1 MGSTMRFHA
10 PAIYYFHAVRR
21 AGSIRGAARVLNVAS
36 SAVNRQILKL
46 EEDLGTPL
54 FERTVNGLKLTSV
67 GEMFARH
74 VMTVIQDQ
82 DRFRSDLQSLSGT
95 WRGSIR
101 VACIEALAGSLLPD
115 LMMRHRQRAK
125 RVTFSARIMGSFEIH
140 DVLVRGEADIGVAFA
155 LRHSPELR
163 QVALKRFRLGAV
175 VAKDHPL
182 ASKGKV
188 TVPQCMAFP
197 FILAFPELSIH
208 DLLQPLMAKL
218 PETEEPAIQT
228 NSMDLMRE
236 LAERG
241 VAISFQTQ
249 IGIERL
255 LEAGR
260 LSFLPLHH
268 GGSPVWSDLGVYV
281 RSDRALPAYM
291 ESYLQDLV
299 RELDEREKQENAAFA

>member
-1 MGSTMRFHA
+1 MRFHA

-21 AGSIRGAARVLNVAS
+21 AGSIRAAARVLNVAS

-46 EEDLGTPL
+46 EEDIGTPL
-54 FERTVNGLKLTSV
+54 FERTVGGLKLTSV

-82 DRFRSDLQSLSGT
+82 ERFRSDLQSLSGT
-95 WRGSIR
+95 WRGTIR
-101 VACIEALAGSLLPD
+101 IACIEALAGSLLPD
-115 LMMRHRQRAK
+115 VMKWHRDRAK
-125 RVTFSARIMGSFEIH
+125 RVTFSARTMGSFEVH
-140 DVLVRGEADIGVAFA
+140 DALVRGEADIGIAFA

-175 VAKDHPL
+175 VSKDHPL
-182 ASKGKV
+182 ASKRKV
-188 TVPQCMAFP
+188 TVPQCMPFP

-208 DLLQPLMAKL
+208 DLLQPLLARL
-218 PETEEPAIQT
+218 PQGAEPAIQT

-236 LAERG
+236 LAERS

-249 IGIERL
+249 LGIERH

-260 LSFLPLHH
+260 LSFLPLYN
-268 GGSPVWSDLGVYV
+268 GGRPVWSDLGVYV
-281 RSDRALPAYM
+281 RSERALPAYM
-291 ESYLQDLV
+291 ESCLQDLV
-299 RELDEREKQENAAFA
+299 RELDDREQRENAAFA